1 MFIRNLLRR
10 HRLLEGETNAASGA
24 PAGDGQSAA
33 GDGQS
38 AAGGVQAAGAAPA
51 AGADTGDS
59 PSDWLQGIDDAELRT
74 FVEGKGFK
82 SAGEALAAL
91 REVEGKYAA
100 PDKPEG
106 YELGDGDFAKTAATW
121 FHENGVPAATAK
133 ALAGKWNTYVQ
144 DQTAAAEAAR
154 VAAGEQQITA
164 LRTEWGDSYDKNVEL
179 GRQAMRKFGVSGE
192 VIDKLAGASGDA
204 AVIKTFSQIGAA
216 ISEGTLNPGGAGGGG
231 GAAPTNEDARAAK
244 LFDKS

>member
-33 GDGQS
+33 PAG
-38 AAGGVQAAGAAPA
+38 AAGATGAAPA
-51 AGADTGDS
+51 AGAETGNL
-59 PSDWLQGIDDAELRT
+59 PPDWLQGIDDAELRT

-144 DQTAAAEAAR
+144 DQTAAAEAGR

-216 ISEGTLNPGGAGGGG
+216 ISEGTLNPGGQGGK
-231 GAAPTNEDARAAK
+231 GAPLTQEERAAK
-244 LFDKS
+244 FYSNS

>member
-33 GDGQS
+33 PAGQAPAAA
-38 AAGGVQAAGAAPA
+38 AAGGAAPA
-51 AGADTGDS
+51 AGTDTGDS

-82 SAGEALAAL
+82 SAGEAIAAL
-91 REVEGKYAA
+91 REVEGKYSA

-121 FHENGVPAATAK
+121 FHESGVPAATAK

-216 ISEGTLNPGGAGGGG
+216 ISEGTLNPGGAGGSG

>member
-33 GDGQS
+33 PAGDG
-38 AAGGVQAAGAAPA
+38 QAAGAAGA
-51 AGADTGDS
+51 AGAAETGNL
-59 PSDWLQGIDDAELRT
+59 PPDWLQGIDDAELRT

-216 ISEGTLNPGGAGGGG
+216 ISEGTLNPGGTASS
-231 GAAPTNEDARAAK
+231 GAALTEEQRAAK
-244 LFDKS
+244 FYSNS

>member
-33 GDGQS
+33 PAGDGQ
-38 AAGGVQAAGAAPA
+38 A
-51 AGADTGDS
+51 AGADTQDS
-59 PSDWLQGIDDAELRT
+59 TNGWLQGIDDAELRT

-91 REVEGKYAA
+91 REVESKYAA

-106 YELGDGDFAKTAATW
+106 YELGDGDFAKTAAAW
-121 FHENGVPAATAK
+121 FYENGVPAATAK
-133 ALAGKWNTYVQ
+133 ALAGKWDAYVKEQ
-144 DQTAAAEAAR
+144 TTAAETAQKL
-154 VAAGEQQITA
+154 AGEQQITA

-216 ISEGTLNPGGAGGGG
+216 ISEGTLNPGGAGGSS

>member
-33 GDGQS
+33 PAGDG
-38 AAGGVQAAGAAPA
+38 QAAGAAPA
-51 AGADTGDS
+51 AGADTANV
-59 PSDWLQGIDDAELRT
+59 PPDWLQGIDDAELRT

-121 FHENGVPAATAK
+121 FHENGVPSATAK

-216 ISEGTLNPGGAGGGG
+216 ISEGTLNPGGTASS
-231 GAAPTNEDARAAK
+231 GAALTEEQRAAK
-244 LFDKS
+244 FYSNS

>member
-10 HRLLEGETNAASGA
+10 HRLLEGETNAAAGA

-33 GDGQS
+33 PAGDG
-38 AAGGVQAAGAAPA
+38 QAAGAAPA
-51 AGADTGDS
+51 AGADTANV
-59 PSDWLQGIDDAELRT
+59 PPDWLQGIDDAELRT

-216 ISEGTLNPGGAGGGG
+216 ISEGTLNPGGTASS
-231 GAAPTNEDARAAK
+231 GAALTEEQRAAK
-244 LFDKS
+244 FYSNS

>member
-10 HRLLEGETNAASGA
+10 HRLLEGETNAAAGA

-33 GDGQS
+33 PAGDGQ
-38 AAGGVQAAGAAPA
+38 AAGAAGAAPA
-51 AGADTGDS
+51 AGADTANV
-59 PSDWLQGIDDAELRT
+59 PPDWLQGIDDAELRT

-144 DQTAAAEAAR
+144 DQTASAEAAR

-216 ISEGTLNPGGAGGGG
+216 ISEGTLNPGGTASS
-231 GAAPTNEDARAAK
+231 GAALTEEQRAAK
-244 LFDKS
+244 FYSNS

>member
-33 GDGQS
+33 PAGDGQ
-38 AAGGVQAAGAAPA
+38 AGGAPA
-51 AGADTGDS
+51 GDAQTGNL
-59 PSDWLQGIDDAELRT
+59 PPDWLQGIDDAELRT

-216 ISEGTLNPGGAGGGG
+216 ISEGTLNPGGTASS
-231 GAAPTNEDARAAK
+231 GAALTEEQRAAK
-244 LFDKS
+244 FYSNS

>member
-10 HRLLEGETNAASGA
+10 HRLLEGETNATSGA
-24 PAGDGQSAA
+24 PAGGGQSAA
-33 GDGQS
+33 PADGGQPP
-38 AAGGVQAAGAAPA
+38 ADAKGAAPA
-51 AGADTGDS
+51 AGADTANV
-59 PSDWLQGIDDAELRT
+59 PPDWLQGIDDAELRT

-216 ISEGTLNPGGAGGGG
+216 ISEGTLNPGGTASS
-231 GAAPTNEDARAAK
+231 GAALTEEQRAAK
-244 LFDKS
+244 FYSNS

>member
-33 GDGQS
+33 PAGDG
-38 AAGGVQAAGAAPA
+38 QAAGAAPA
-51 AGADTGDS
+51 AGADTANV
-59 PSDWLQGIDDAELRT
+59 PPDWLQGIDDAELRT

-216 ISEGTLNPGGAGGGG
+216 ISEGTLNPGGAGGSG

>member
-10 HRLLEGETNAASGA
+10 HRLLEGETNAAAGA

-33 GDGQS
+33 PAGDG
-38 AAGGVQAAGAAPA
+38 QAAGAASA
-51 AGADTGDS
+51 AGADTANV
-59 PSDWLQGIDDAELRT
+59 PPDWLQGIDDAELRT

-216 ISEGTLNPGGAGGGG
+216 ISEGTLNPGGTASS
-231 GAAPTNEDARAAK
+231 GAALTEEQRAAK
-244 LFDKS
+244 FYSNS

>member
-33 GDGQS
+33 PAGDVQ
-38 AAGGVQAAGAAPA
+38 AAGAAGAAPA

-121 FHENGVPAATAK
+121 FHENGVPSATAK

-216 ISEGTLNPGGAGGGG
+216 ISEGTLNPGGAGGSG

>member
-1 MFIRNLLRR
+1 MFIRNLLRH
-10 HRLLEGETNAASGA
+10 HRLLEGEAAAGGA
-24 PAGDGQSAA
+24 PAGDAAAAA
-33 GDGQS
+33 GS
-38 AAGGVQAAGAAPA
+38 APAPAGPGGATTPA
-51 AGADTGDS
+51 AGTETGNL
-59 PSDWLQGIDDAELRT
+59 PSDWLQGIDDADLRT

-106 YELGDGDFAKTAATW
+106 YELGDGDFAKTAASW

-133 ALAGKWNTYVQ
+133 ALAGKWDAYVKEQ
-144 DQTAAAEAAR
+144 STAAETAQKL
-154 VAAGEQQITA
+154 AGEQQISA

-179 GRQAMRKFGVSGE
+179 GRQAMRKFGVPGD

-204 AVIKTFSQIGAA
+204 ATIKVFSQIGAA
-216 ISEGTLNPGGAGGGG
+216 VSEGVLNPGGAGGSS
-231 GAAPTNEDARAAK
+231 GATAATNEDARAAK
-244 LFDKS
+244 LFDNS

>member
-10 HRLLEGETNAASGA
+10 HRLLEGETNAASGG

-33 GDGQS
+33 PAGDGQ
-38 AAGGVQAAGAAPA
+38 AASAAPA
-51 AGADTGDS
+51 ATPTDTGNL

-74 FVEGKGFK
+74 FVEGRGFK

-91 REVEGKYAA
+91 REVESKYAA

-106 YELGDGDFAKTAATW
+106 YELGDGDFAKTAAAW

-133 ALAGKWNTYVQ
+133 ALAGKWDAYVKEQ
-144 DQTAAAEAAR
+144 TTAAETAQKL
-154 VAAGEQQITA
+154 AGEQQITA
-164 LRTEWGDSYDKNVEL
+164 LRTEWGDTYDKNVEL

-216 ISEGTLNPGGAGGGG
+216 ISEGTLNPGGAGGSS

>member
-24 PAGDGQSAA
+24 PAGGGQSAA
-33 GDGQS
+33 PAGDGQ
-38 AAGGVQAAGAAPA
+38 AAGAAGAAPA
-51 AGADTGDS
+51 AGAETGNL
-59 PSDWLQGIDDAELRT
+59 PPDWLQGIDDAELRT

-144 DQTAAAEAAR
+144 DQTAAAEASR

-216 ISEGTLNPGGAGGGG
+216 ISEGTLNPGGAGGSS